1 MKKNMLISSIILLGI
16 VGVYFFTIG
25 NNTTNRNEIDEYV
38 VDTSDYVLAHAQV
51 SVLPV
56 ELLSEEEKNGLII
69 MREEEKL
76 AHDVYITLYDK
87 WGVNVFRNIAGSEAT
102 HTESIRYLIERY
114 NLVDPVSSE
123 DVGVFTNNEFLELYN
138 ALVEKGNN
146 SLVDAFMVGATIE
159 DLDIKD
165 LHEFT
170 EQTNNQ
176 DILVVYENL
185 IRGSRNHLRAFS
197 KQINNSGET
206 YTAQYLSQKEIDDI
220 LSSSQERGG
229 NR

>member
-1 MKKNMLISSIILLGI
+1 MLISSIILLGI

-38 VDTSDYVLAHAQV
+38 VDTSDYVLAHPQV

>member
-38 VDTSDYVLAHAQV
+38 VDTSDYVLAHPQV